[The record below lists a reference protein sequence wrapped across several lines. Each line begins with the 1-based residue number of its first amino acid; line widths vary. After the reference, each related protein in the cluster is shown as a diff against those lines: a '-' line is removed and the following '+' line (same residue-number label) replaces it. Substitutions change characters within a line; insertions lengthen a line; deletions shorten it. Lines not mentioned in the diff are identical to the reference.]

1 MDCESLGA
9 PLIRVL
15 KEDRKKDELGKMYK
29 EPKLK
34 DSDLK
39 VAKDSIYEG
48 NMELPKAL
56 KESKLSR
63 KVIQEAQMS

>member
-1 MDCESLGA
+1 MD
-9 PLIRVL
+9 
-15 KEDRKKDELGKMYK
+15 K

-48 NMELPKAL
+48 NMKLPKAL